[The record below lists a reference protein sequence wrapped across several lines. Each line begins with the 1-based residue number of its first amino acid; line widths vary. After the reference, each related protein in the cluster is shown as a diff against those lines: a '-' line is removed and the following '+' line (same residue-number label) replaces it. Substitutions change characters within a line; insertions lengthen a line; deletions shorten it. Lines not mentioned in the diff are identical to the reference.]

1 MKSNFFA
8 FASRIKYM
16 HRWALMRNTTYE
28 TLSQHSYEVATLAHA
43 LAVIGNRRLGKN
55 YDTSRA
61 ALLGLYHDVP
71 EIITGDMPTPVKY
84 HSAEMRSAFAAVE
97 QYASERLLSMLPDDL
112 RPDYEPLLSENTQ
125 EEAELHVLVKAA
137 DKLSAYIKCIEERK
151 AGNSEFS
158 DAERATKKALEKMQC
173 PEAEMFIE
181 EFLPAYSLPLD
192 KLK

>member
-8 FASRIKYM
+8 FASRIKYIN
-16 HRWALMRNTTYE
+16 RWALMRNTTYE

-43 LAVIGNRRLGKN
+43 LAVIGNRRLGKS
-55 YDTSRA
+55 YDAARA
-61 ALLGLYHDVP
+61 ALLGLYHDTP

-84 HSAEMRSAFAAVE
+84 YSPDMREAFATVE
-97 QYASERLLSMLPDDL
+97 RHAGDRLLSMLPADL
-112 RPDYEPLLSENTQ
+112 RPDYQSLLSE
-125 EEAELHVLVKAA
+125 EGEAELHKLVKAA

-151 AGNSEFS
+151 AGNTEFS
-158 DAERATKKALEKMQC
+158 AAEKSTEKALRALDC
-173 PEAEMFIE
+173 PELQIFTE